1 MLKSKGTRFERE
13 LLKML
18 WDAGFA
24 AVRVPASGAMSYPS
38 PDIIAGNGDRYFAI
52 EVKMRTRLPLYVS
65 KDDIN
70 SLVKFS
76 KIFGAEPILA
86 VKVSRTGW
94 RFISIESL
102 KGTRT
107 GYKID
112 EEVFHS
118 GLEFDELLGRY
129 RQCRLR

>member
-1 MLKSKGTRFERE
+1 VKAKGTRFERE
-13 LLKML
+13 LLRML

-24 AVRVPASGAMSYPS
+24 AIRVPASGAMSYPS
-38 PDIIAGNGDRYFAI
+38 PDIIAGNGRRYLAI
-52 EVKMRTRLPLYVS
+52 EVKMRSSLPLYIS
-65 KDDIN
+65 KEEVDD
-70 SLVKFS
+70 LRRFS

-86 VKVSRTGW
+86 VKIAKIGW
-94 RFISIESL
+94 KFLSIEVL
-102 KGTRT
+102 KETRT
-107 GYKID
+107 GYKVD